1 MPTDYHFHSYDN
13 PGWKQTVQW
22 NDMEWENK
30 EKDERKTNN
39 QENRIICEII
49 CQYSIYE
56 KKQKKTIKKKLQRN
70 DLDKF

>member
-1 MPTDYHFHSYDN
+1 
-13 PGWKQTVQW
+13 
-22 NDMEWENK
+22 MEWENK